1 MNGLEDRLNQARSEE
16 DFGTISQGSFWDS
29 HPVLSGLGNMVKELT
44 GIAPSQRL
52 WGQTFGP
59 KSPLRSE
66 MLKPKTPY
74 EMADYAA
81 GVTANTLET
90 ALAGVDMAAVAG
102 IKNAAGRT
110 ITDLLRGEAG
120 VIGNIKKPGQ
130 SLRGTGTELRP
141 AIMVKD
147 TGEVFT
153 GNTHGDA
160 FNKALSEG
168 AITKDTPSENIFSD
182 FFQTKD
188 GELIDR
194 FEASQKYGVT
204 SAEDIQKQ
212 SLRGTGAEVQSV
224 SDVYPKPDIH
234 DGSEIPIRPNVEIQT
249 ELTPP
254 PTSTAGA
261 FDVERTTR
269 HSWREALSPESQQY
283 VRGVEKNQGKQA
295 IHFNKKTGLSVDF
308 STSCPKRHS
317 GFGACPYCYVD
328 NDRVAKDLKIGIMT
342 GKPVTDNPYTDE
354 IMKMPADLIWELN
367 KDGGLRM
374 FSFGDFRPGIDD
386 KSVIGLLNDAQA
398 RDLHIRAITKQK
410 EFIERFGD
418 HPNLRINISTDPYLP
433 REMSNAPTVQ
443 EALQWAGNRGNIKIR
458 AVALNEKQAE
468 KLATDSNIDVV
479 TMYHGFTNFDGKTG
493 VRHDKLWKIVSTQN
507 PDLVKK
513 VGAKRLKAEL
523 DTWENMGANS
533 KKFRRVDQKYKGRL
547 CCGGGKCSR
556 DSTKCGFGLGSLG
569 ALIMGVHLPMLTEG
583 DDED

>member
-1 MNGLEDRLNQARSEE
+1 MPKGKEPWEMTRFEYLKKEPLPPMERLPE
-16 DFGTISQGSFWDS
+16 
-29 HPVLSGLGNMVKELT
+29 K
-44 GIAPSQRL
+44 
-52 WGQTFGP
+52 GQYP
-59 KSPLRSE
+59 
-66 MLKPKTPY
+66 
-74 EMADYAA
+74 
-81 GVTANTLET
+81 
-90 ALAGVDMAAVAG
+90 AV
-102 IKNAAGRT
+102 
-110 ITDLLRGEAG
+110 
-120 VIGNIKKPGQ
+120 
-130 SLRGTGTELRP
+130 
-141 AIMVKD
+141 
-147 TGEVFT
+147 
-153 GNTHGDA
+153 
-160 FNKALSEG
+160 
-168 AITKDTPSENIFSD
+168 
-182 FFQTKD
+182 QTKD
-188 GELIDR
+188 GSIYVDKNPQNSTHVLFIEKMGIPPEQIKSGGWIKDGVYEGSIRSHTGRYAEQMTAAKKVEHRLLVAKAVGEGRPVPESVLMNYPEL
-194 FEASQKYGVT
+194 KPKPG
-204 SAEDIQKQ
+204 Q

-328 NDRVAKDLKIGIMT
+328 NDRVAKDLKIGIMM